1 MGILSLPMK
10 SLSDRLAATPSAETA
25 SPAEAVT
32 RHQRR
37 RILDAVTELVARRGY
52 QATTLEL
59 IAKTAG
65 VAFVTFYEHFDDKQQ
80 AVVAAFDEAV
90 ADAGARLDEAVDPG
104 ASWPEQIEAGLREV
118 VALALEN
125 PDRARLCLIEIQ
137 AAGPEALARY
147 EAVLESVS
155 PKLREGRALAV
166 DPDRLPRSLEES
178 TAGGLAW
185 LLHQQ
190 LVTGREDEL
199 AAMLPDMLAI
209 VLSPYLGEAEARR
222 AAGAG

>member
-1 MGILSLPMK
+1 MK
-10 SLSDRLAATPSAETA
+10 SLSDRLAATPPAETA

-32 RHQRR
+32 QHQRR
-37 RILDAVTELVARRGY
+37 RILDAVTKLVAERGY

-65 VAFVTFYEHFDDKQQ
+65 VAFVTFYEHFADKQQ

-90 ADAGARLDEAVDPG
+90 AEATERLGDAVDS
-104 ASWPEQIEAGLREV
+104 ADSWPEQIESGLHEL
-118 VALALEN
+118 VAIVLEG
-125 PDRARLCLIEIQ
+125 PSRARLCLIEIQ

-147 EAVLESVS
+147 EAVLESAT
-155 PKLREGRALAV
+155 PKLREGRALAT

-178 TAGGLAW
+178 TVGGLAW

-190 LVTGREDEL
+190 LVAGGEDKLEG
-199 AAMLPDMLAI
+199 MLPDMLGI
-209 VLSPYLGEAEARR
+209 VLAPYLGEAEARR
-222 AAGAG
+222 AAGVGDGV